1 MLQAVQQTDFPQTRA
16 VLSEL
21 DEPIWSVI
29 SFERVERCDLKYSE
43 AVLILSGLES
53 RRVPGLCIV
62 TNAAAARVKTQE

>member
-1 MLQAVQQTDFPQTRA
+1 MLQAVQQTDFPQTRTG
-16 VLSEL
+16 LSEL

-29 SFERVERCDLKYSE
+29 SFERVERRDLKYSE

-62 TNAAAARVKTQE
+62 TNDTADRVKTQE